1 MYVIHMHTILCE
13 KQFFNL
19 SFKLQ
24 IQYAF
29 VYDAILERM
38 VAGLTEVSSES
49 FTDTVK
55 GWRNHVSSKFG
66 KPLTETQFE
75 VKEVLA

>member
-1 MYVIHMHTILCE
+1 MYRTLYE

-29 VYDAILERM
+29 VHDAILEGM
-38 VAGLTEVSSES
+38 VAGSTEVSSES
-49 FTDTVK
+49 FTDNVK
-55 GWRNHVSSKFG
+55 RWRNHVSSKSG
-66 KPLTETQFE
+66 KLLIETQFE
-75 VKEVLA
+75 VEELLTC

>member
-1 MYVIHMHTILCE
+1 MYVIDMLYE
-13 KQFFNL
+13 KQIFNL
-19 SFKLQ
+19 SFKPQ

-29 VYDAILERM
+29 VHDAVLEGM

-55 GWRNHVSSKFG
+55 TWRNHTSSKSG
-66 KPLTETQFE
+66 KPLIETQFE

>member
-1 MYVIHMHTILCE
+1 MYVIHMCTILCE
-13 KQFFNL
+13 EQFFNL

-29 VYDAILERM
+29 VHDAVLEGM
-38 VAGLTEVSSES
+38 IAGLTEVSSES

-55 GWRNHVSSKFG
+55 RWRNHVSSKSE
-66 KPLTETQFE
+66 KTLIETQFE